1 MSSDE
6 NSSASPPTPKLAR
19 ASLQLQTQHSPG
31 MSIDNLPSPSP
42 PARSLTRSPPFARP
56 QYPASSSPNSP
67 HYGGGL
73 RRRPTVPDLGSGIRH
88 PRHSTPVLD
97 NETEED
103 GETGTFEEM
112 MGDDDD
118 GWTQALRPYA
128 SSVPSPGTRTHPASD
143 PLPSVEPMSTS
154 VSHTQQDQADSPPYS
169 PSPTPSL
176 VHSDE
181 LFEENEVPPSESV
194 AVLNRGGQH
203 SPRVQPW
210 VYGSMRGRYLEY
222 FKGDLKK
229 QQQSIREREKEK
241 PGLSRKPE
249 NLLEEHDTSK
259 HWDIKFADSKKQR
272 ARSCT
277 WLNKMWGPPVGMAT
291 HTDWRPRNGHH
302 PSSTGRLNMQ
312 YQGRSSDPIYAP
324 TRHNSHDSGIGET
337 SALPISRRSSIDS
350 DVGEALPPWKKRPS
364 IDNVPGESPL
374 KKPRLRLT
382 VRPSPPP
389 SPREPSL
396 DYPDSSPDSPQTPP
410 GPTECNNCLVQDEH
424 CDLFECAKCGEVAW
438 CSDAC
443 CNADSASHELS
454 CRPVTPSQ
462 ADLSQL
468 SIMDDPRNY
477 ATDDGDALL
486 ASEMDDPRDYA
497 ADDADDIVVTTTE
510 VDHDDEPREILEWRI
525 QGLRSIE
532 YLVAY
537 DGADTWRSATS
548 LRGDGWDLNMNDFWQ
563 SSPRN
568 KLWIKFALNPPLYGI
583 ALGTMKLTVTRT
595 WIENYRTLK
604 FDVQEYDNI
613 LENDWRKASALGAD

>member
-6 NSSASPPTPKLAR
+6 NSSAPPPTPKLAR
-19 ASLQLQTQHSPG
+19 APLQVQTQHSAVTG
-31 MSIDNLPSPSP
+31 IDNLLSPSP
-42 PARSLTRSPPFARP
+42 PARSPSAFVRP

-67 HYGGGL
+67 HYGGL
-73 RRRPTVPDLGSGIRH
+73 RRRSTIPDLRSGIRH

-128 SSVPSPGTRTHPASD
+128 SSVPSPGTRIHPASD

-154 VSHTQQDQADSPPYS
+154 VSHTQQDQAQSPPYS

-181 LFEENEVPPSESV
+181 IFEENEVPPSEPV
-194 AVLNRGGQH
+194 VVLNRGGQH
-203 SPRVQPW
+203 SPRIRPW
-210 VYGSMRGRYLEY
+210 VYGSMHGRYLEY
-222 FKGDLKK
+222 TKGDLKK
-229 QQQSIREREKEK
+229 QQQSIRERELQK

-259 HWDIKFADSKKQR
+259 HWDTKFADSKKQR

-277 WLNKMWGPPVGMAT
+277 WLNKMWGPPIGMSV
-291 HTDWRPRNGHH
+291 HPDWRPRSGPH

-312 YQGRSSDPIYAP
+312 YQGRSSGPIYAP
-324 TRHNSHDSGIGET
+324 SWK
-337 SALPISRRSSIDS
+337 RS
-350 DVGEALPPWKKRPS
+350 S

-382 VRPSPPP
+382 VGPPPPP
-389 SPREPSL
+389 SPREAPL
-396 DYPDSSPDSPQTPP
+396 DYPGSPPDSDSESPRTAD
-410 GPTECNNCLVQDEH
+410 GPTECNVCLVQDEH
-424 CDLFECAKCGEVAW
+424 SDLFECAKCGEVAW
-438 CSDAC
+438 CSIAC
-443 CNADSASHELS
+443 RNADGHS
-454 CRPVTPSQ
+454 CNPPTLSQ

-477 ATDDGDALL
+477 ATDDDIEVNTA
-486 ASEMDDPRDYA
+486 EIDDDDVPLQDDDVPLQEIGEPRE
-497 ADDADDIVVTTTE
+497 I
-510 VDHDDEPREILEWRI
+510 DEPRKILEWRI
-525 QGLRSIE
+525 QGLRWIE

-548 LRGDGWDLNMNDFWQ
+548 LRGDGWDLTMNHFWQ

-568 KLWIKFALNPPLYGI
+568 KLWVKFALIPPLYGI
-583 ALGTMKLTVTRT
+583 APGTMKLTVTRT
-595 WIENYRTLK
+595 FIESYRTLR

-613 LENDWRKASALGAD
+613 RGNDWRKASELGAE

>member
-6 NSSASPPTPKLAR
+6 NSSAPPPTPKLAR
-19 ASLQLQTQHSPG
+19 ASLQVQTQHSAVMG
-31 MSIDNLPSPSP
+31 IDNLLSPSP
-42 PARSLTRSPPFARP
+42 PARSPSAFVRT

-67 HYGGGL
+67 HHGGL
-73 RRRPTVPDLGSGIRH
+73 RRRSTIPDLRSGIRH

-118 GWTQALRPYA
+118 GWTRALRPYA
-128 SSVPSPGTRTHPASD
+128 SSVPSPGTRIHAASD
-143 PLPSVEPMSTS
+143 PLPSVDPMSTS
-154 VSHTQQDQADSPPYS
+154 VSHTQQDQAQSPPYS

-181 LFEENEVPPSESV
+181 VFEENEVIVYDKVPPSESV

-222 FKGDLKK
+222 TKGDLKK
-229 QQQSIREREKEK
+229 QQQSIREREVEK

-277 WLNKMWGPPVGMAT
+277 WLNKMWGPSI
-291 HTDWRPRNGHH
+291 DWRPRNGPH

-312 YQGRSSDPIYAP
+312 YQGRSSGPIYAP
-324 TRHNSHDSGIGET
+324 TRHSSHDSGIGET
-337 SALPISRRSSIDS
+337 SGLPASRRSSIDS
-350 DVGEALPPWKKRPS
+350 GVGDTNGLPPWKKRPS
-364 IDNVPGESPL
+364 IDNVPGESPV

-382 VRPSPPP
+382 VRPPPP
-389 SPREPSL
+389 SSPREPPL
-396 DYPDSSPDSPQTPP
+396 DYPGSPPDSDSDSESPRTAD

-424 CDLFECAKCGEVAW
+424 SDLFDE
-438 CSDAC
+438 
-443 CNADSASHELS
+443 
-454 CRPVTPSQ
+454 
-462 ADLSQL
+462 
-468 SIMDDPRNY
+468 I
-477 ATDDGDALL
+477 
-486 ASEMDDPRDYA
+486 DDPRDYA
-497 ADDADDIVVTTTE
+497 ADDDIVVTTTE
-510 VDHDDEPREILEWRI
+510 VDHDDEPRETLEWRI
-525 QGLRSIE
+525 QGLRWIE

-537 DGADTWRSATS
+537 DGADTWRSTTS

-568 KLWIKFALNPPLYGI
+568 KLWVKFALIPPLYGI
-583 ALGTMKLTVTRT
+583 APGIMKLTVTRT
-595 WIENYRTLK
+595 FIESYRTLR
-604 FDVQEYDNI
+604 FDVQEYGNI
-613 LENDWRKASALGAD
+613 LGNDWRKASELGAE

>member
-6 NSSASPPTPKLAR
+6 NSSAPPPTPKLAR
-19 ASLQLQTQHSPG
+19 APLQVQTQHSAVMG
-31 MSIDNLPSPSP
+31 IDNLLSPSP
-42 PARSLTRSPPFARP
+42 PARSPSAFVRP

-67 HYGGGL
+67 HYGGL
-73 RRRPTVPDLGSGIRH
+73 RRRSTIPDLRSGIRH

-118 GWTQALRPYA
+118 GWTQALHPYA
-128 SSVPSPGTRTHPASD
+128 SSVSSPSTRVYPTSD

-154 VSHTQQDQADSPPYS
+154 VFRTQQDQAHSPPYS

-181 LFEENEVPPSESV
+181 VFEENEVIVYDKVPPSESV

-222 FKGDLKK
+222 NKGDLKK

-277 WLNKMWGPPVGMAT
+277 WLNKMWGPPIGMSM
-291 HTDWRPRNGHH
+291 HTDWRPRNGPH

-312 YQGRSSDPIYAP
+312 YQGRFSGPIYAP
-324 TRHNSHDSGIGET
+324 TRHNSHDSGIGD
-337 SALPISRRSSIDS
+337 ALPSWKRS
-350 DVGEALPPWKKRPS
+350 S
-364 IDNVPGESPL
+364 IDNVPGESPF

-382 VRPSPPP
+382 VGPPPPP
-389 SPREPSL
+389 SPREAAL
-396 DYPDSSPDSPQTPP
+396 DYPDSPPDSPQTPP
-410 GPTECNNCLVQDEH
+410 GPTECNNCLVHEDHTE
-424 CDLFECAKCGEVAW
+424 LFECAKCGEAAW
-438 CSDAC
+438 CSTAC
-443 CNADSASHELS
+443 RNADAASHELS

-477 ATDDGDALL
+477 ATDDDIEVTTA
-486 ASEMDDPRDYA
+486 EI
-497 ADDADDIVVTTTE
+497 ADDDMPLQEIGE
-510 VDHDDEPREILEWRI
+510 PREIDHEPREILEWRI
-525 QGLRSIE
+525 QGLRWIE

-548 LRGDGWDLNMNDFWQ
+548 LRGDGWDLNMNHFWQ

-568 KLWIKFALNPPLYGI
+568 KLWVKFALIPPLYGI
-583 ALGTMKLTVTRT
+583 APGILKLTVTRT
-595 WIENYRTLK
+595 FIESYRTLR

-613 LENDWRKASALGAD
+613 RGNDWRKASELGAE